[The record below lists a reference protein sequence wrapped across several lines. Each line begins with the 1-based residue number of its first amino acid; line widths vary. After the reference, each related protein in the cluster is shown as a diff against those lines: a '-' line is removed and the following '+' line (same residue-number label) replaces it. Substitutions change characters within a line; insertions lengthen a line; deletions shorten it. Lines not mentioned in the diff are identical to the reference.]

1 MSLKW
6 KLAITYLLAV
16 SLTLLLSALLIN
28 SLVTS
33 HYLFERRVSLF
44 TQGNIVADLAVR
56 VRQEALTS
64 VFERSRMTAFRFAD
78 EQLEREITAEW
89 EKRLLRLSP
98 AIKRIAARLEARGP
112 SSQTG
117 QRVLLDTSDEIPC
130 SAGAPP

>member
-64 VFERSRMTAFRFAD
+64 VFERSGMTAFRFAD

-89 EKRLLRLSP
+89 ENGCCDYHLRLS
-98 AIKRIAARLEARGP
+98 A
-112 SSQTG
+112 S
-117 QRVLLDTSDEIPC
+117 
-130 SAGAPP
+130 